1 MATMATRVRMA
12 KIMRI
17 GIDVT
22 ASIYPG
28 TGVASYYRSL
38 VPELVKQGK
47 DCEFVLLGYAMRR
60 FSELRL
66 ANRKFFLPPRIMEIL
81 WNKLH
86 MLPVETFTGNLDIF
100 HAWDYLQPPVR
111 KAKVVTTIHDLTPIK
126 FPLYHHKSTVEA
138 QTHRLRWV
146 RREADIVLSDS
157 LATKRDIVEL
167 LGIPEEK
174 IKVVYLAAGEQYK
187 KFRIKNSEFR
197 IKENERVKKKYGI
210 EGEYFISV
218 GTLEPRK
225 NLKRVIEAFSINA
238 QRTSFNVQLVIA
250 GRAGWGEDL
259 PQLNNVKLLGL
270 APDEDLPGLYAGSS
284 GLIYPSLYEG
294 FGLPVLEAMTV
305 GCPVLTSDRGSLAEV
320 AGGAAISVDPENTES
335 IVWGIESLIK
345 DREKLIAKGFK
356 RSLGFSWEKTAQET
370 LSIYKSLC

>member
-1 MATMATRVRMA
+1 ML
-12 KIMRI
+12 KI

-22 ASIYPG
+22 AGIYSG

-38 VPELVKQGK
+38 VPELIKQGK

-60 FSELRL
+60 FSQLKL

-86 MLPVETFTGNLDIF
+86 ILSVEMLTGDLDIF
-100 HAWDYLQPPVR
+100 HAWDYLQPPVK

-126 FPLYHHKSTVEA
+126 FPLYHHRSTVEA

-146 RREADIVLSDS
+146 RREADIILADS

-174 IKVVYLAAGEQYK
+174 IKVVYLAAGEQYE
-187 KFRIKNSEFR
+187 KFKNQSAKIKAVEM
-197 IKENERVKKKYGI
+197 ERVRKKYGI
-210 EGEYFISV
+210 DGEYFISV

-238 QRTSFNVQLVIA
+238 QRTSFNAQLVIV
-250 GRAGWGEDL
+250 GRSGWGENL
-259 PQLNNVKLLGL
+259 SKVNNVNLLGL
-270 APDEDLPGLYAGSS
+270 VHDDDLPGLYAGSA

-320 AGGAAISVDPENTES
+320 AGGAAIAVDPENTES
-335 IVWGIESLIK
+335 IIWGIESLIK
-345 DREKLIAKGFK
+345 DREKLITKGLK
-356 RSLGFSWEKTAQET
+356 RSLNFSWEKTAQET

>member
-1 MATMATRVRMA
+1 M
-12 KIMRI
+12 KI

-22 ASIYPG
+22 ASIYSG

-38 VPELVKQGK
+38 VPELIKQGK

-60 FSELRL
+60 FSDLKL
-66 ANRKFFLPPRIMEIL
+66 ANKKFFLPPRLMEIL

-86 MLPVETFTGNLDIF
+86 VIPVETFTGDLDVF

-111 KAKVVTTIHDLTPIK
+111 KAKIVTTIHDLTTIK

-146 RREADIVLSDS
+146 RREADIVLADS
-157 LATKRDIVEL
+157 LATKKDIIEL
-167 LGIPEEK
+167 LGIPEKK
-174 IKVVYLAAGEQYK
+174 IKVVYLAAGEQYE
-187 KFRIKNSEFR
+187 KFSRKAGSGSAGKVSE
-197 IKENERVKKKYGI
+197 IERVRKKYGI

-218 GTLEPRK
+218 GTLQPRK
-225 NLKRVIEAFSINA
+225 NLKRVIKAFSGVRSQESGVRN
-238 QRTSFNVQLVIA
+238 LVVV
-250 GRAGWGEDL
+250 GKYGWGENL
-259 PQLNNVKLLGL
+259 PKVDNVNFLGL
-270 APDEDLPGLYAGSS
+270 VGDEDLPGLYAGSS

-305 GCPVLTSDRGSLAEV
+305 GCPVLTSDRGSLEEV
-320 AGGAAISVDPENTES
+320 AGKAAVLVDPENIES

-345 DREKLIAKGFK
+345 NREKLITNGLK
-356 RSLGFSWEKTAQET
+356 RSENFSWKKTAAET

>member
-1 MATMATRVRMA
+1 M
-12 KIMRI
+12 KI

-22 ASIYPG
+22 ASIYSG

-38 VPELVKQGK
+38 VPELIKQGK

-60 FSELRL
+60 FSDLKL
-66 ANRKFFLPPRIMEIL
+66 ANKKFFLPPRLMEIL

-86 MLPVETFTGNLDIF
+86 VIPVETFTGDLDVF

-111 KAKVVTTIHDLTPIK
+111 KAKIVTTIHDLTTIK

-146 RREADIVLSDS
+146 RREADIVLADS
-157 LATKRDIVEL
+157 LATKKDIIEL

-174 IKVVYLAAGEQYK
+174 IKVVYLAAGEQ
-187 KFRIKNSEFR
+187 FREFR
-197 IKENERVKKKYGI
+197 VQSSGFRETEIGSIKKKYGI
-210 EGEYFISV
+210 DGEYFISV

-225 NLKRVIEAFSINA
+225 NLRRVIEAFSGVRSQEFGIRN
-238 QRTSFNVQLVIA
+238 LVVV
-250 GRAGWGEDL
+250 GKSGWGENL
-259 PQLNNVKLLGL
+259 PKANNVNFLGL
-270 APDEDLPGLYAGSS
+270 VEDDDLPGLYAGSA

-305 GCPVLTSDRGSLAEV
+305 GCPVLTSDRGSLEEV
-320 AGGAAISVDPENTES
+320 AGKAAVLVDPENIES
-335 IVWGIESLIK
+335 IVWGIESLRK
-345 DREKLIAKGFK
+345 DREKLIAKGLK
-356 RSLGFSWEKTAQET
+356 RSENFSWEKTVAET

>member
-1 MATMATRVRMA
+1 M
-12 KIMRI
+12 KI

-22 ASIYPG
+22 ASIYSG

-38 VPELVKQGK
+38 IPELIREGQ

-60 FSELRL
+60 FPELKL
-66 ANRKFFLPPRIMEIL
+66 ANRKLFLPPRIMEIL
-81 WNKLH
+81 WNKFH
-86 MLPVETFTGNLDIF
+86 VLPVEMLTGNLDIF
-100 HAWDYLQPPVR
+100 HAWDYLQPPVK
-111 KAKVVTTIHDLTPIK
+111 KAKIVTTIHDLTPIK

-138 QTHRLRWV
+138 QTQRLKWV
-146 RREADIVLSDS
+146 RREADIILADS
-157 LATKRDIVEL
+157 KATKRDIVEL

-174 IKVVYLAAGEQYK
+174 IKVVYLAAGELYE
-187 KFRIKNSEFR
+187 EFR
-197 IKENERVKKKYGI
+197 VKSSEIRVKEIERGKKKYGI

-225 NLKRVIEAFSINA
+225 NLKRVLEAFSINA
-238 QRTSFNVQLVIA
+238 QRTALNVQLVIV

-270 APDEDLPGLYAGSS
+270 VPDEDLPGLYAGSA

-320 AGGAAISVDPENTES
+320 AGRAAVTVDPENTES
-335 IVWGIESLIK
+335 IIWGIESLIK
-345 DREKLIAKGFK
+345 DREKLIAKGLK
-356 RSLGFSWEKTAQET
+356 RSGNFSWKKTAKET
-370 LSIYKSLC
+370 LSVYRSLC

>member
-1 MATMATRVRMA
+1 ML
-12 KIMRI
+12 KI

-22 ASIYPG
+22 AGIYSG

-38 VPELVKQGK
+38 VPELIKQGK

-60 FSELRL
+60 YSDLKL
-66 ANRKFFLPPRIMEIL
+66 ANKKFFLPPRLMEVL

-86 MLPVETFTGNLDIF
+86 IVPVETFTGDLDVF
-100 HAWDYLQPPVR
+100 HAWDYLQPPVK
-111 KAKVVTTIHDLTPIK
+111 KAKVVTTIHDLSTIK
-126 FPLYHHKSTVEA
+126 FPLYHHESTVEA
-138 QTHRLRWV
+138 QTSRLRWV
-146 RREADIVLSDS
+146 RREADIVLADS

-167 LGIPEEK
+167 LGVPEEK
-174 IKVVYLAAGEQYK
+174 IKVVYLAAGEQYAK
-187 KFRIKNSEFR
+187 LKVKSEKLKVAE
-197 IKENERVKKKYGI
+197 IERVREKYGI

-225 NLKRVIEAFSINA
+225 NLKRVIEAFSVIA
-238 QRTSFNVQLVIA
+238 QRTSRNAHLVVV
-250 GRAGWGEDL
+250 GRTGWGENL
-259 PQLNNVKLLGL
+259 PQANNVKLLGL
-270 APDEDLPGLYAGSS
+270 VPDEDLPGLYAGSA

-305 GCPVLTSDRGSLAEV
+305 GCPVLTSDRGSLEEV
-320 AGGAAISVDPENTES
+320 AGKAAVLVDPENIES

-345 DREKLIAKGFK
+345 DREKLIAKGLK
-356 RSLGFSWEKTAQET
+356 RSLNFSWEKTAKET

>member
-1 MATMATRVRMA
+1 
-12 KIMRI
+12 MRI

-22 ASIYPG
+22 AGIYSG

-38 VPELVKQGK
+38 VPELIRQGK

-60 FSELRL
+60 YSDLKL
-66 ANRKFFLPPRIMEIL
+66 ANKKFFLPPRLMEIL

-86 MLPVETFTGNLDIF
+86 VIPVETFTGDLDVF

-111 KAKVVTTIHDLTPIK
+111 KAKIVTTIHDLTTIK

-146 RREADIVLSDS
+146 RREADIVLADS
-157 LATKRDIVEL
+157 LATKKDIIEL

-174 IKVVYLAAGEQYK
+174 IKVVYLAAGEQYG
-187 KFRIKNSEFR
+187 KFSRKAGLGSAGKVKEIERIKA
-197 IKENERVKKKYGI
+197 KYGI

-225 NLKRVIEAFSINA
+225 NLKRVIEAFSV
-238 QRTSFNVQLVIA
+238 NVQRASLNAHLVVV
-250 GRAGWGEDL
+250 GKSGWGENLSKVD
-259 PQLNNVKLLGL
+259 NVNFLGL
-270 APDEDLPGLYAGSS
+270 VEDDDLPGLYAGSA

-305 GCPVLTSDRGSLAEV
+305 GCPVLTSDRGSLEEV
-320 AGGAAISVDPENTES
+320 AGKATVLVDPENIES

-345 DREKLIAKGFK
+345 DREKLIAKGLK
-356 RSLGFSWEKTAQET
+356 RSENFSWEKTSAET

>member
-1 MATMATRVRMA
+1 ML
-12 KIMRI
+12 KI

-22 ASIYPG
+22 ASIYSG
-28 TGVASYYRSL
+28 TGVASYYQSL
-38 VPELVKQGK
+38 VPELIKQGG
-47 DCEFVLLGYAMRR
+47 DCDFVLLGYAMRR
-60 FSELRL
+60 FSDLGL
-66 ANRKFFLPPRIMEIL
+66 ANKKFFLPPRIMEIL

-86 MLPVETFTGNLDIF
+86 ILPVETFTGDLDVF

-111 KAKVVTTIHDLTPIK
+111 KAKVVTTIHDLTTIK
-126 FPLYHHKSTVEA
+126 FPLYHHESTVEA
-138 QTHRLRWV
+138 QAHRLRWV
-146 RREADIVLSDS
+146 RREADIILADS
-157 LATKRDIVEL
+157 FATKQDIIEL

-174 IKVVYLAAGEQYK
+174 IKVVYLAAGEQYE
-187 KFRIKNSEFR
+187 KFKNQSAKIKTVET
-197 IKENERVKKKYGI
+197 ERVRKKYGT

-225 NLKRVIEAFSINA
+225 NLKRVIEAFSGVRS
-238 QRTSFNVQLVIA
+238 QESGVRSLVVV
-250 GRAGWGEDL
+250 GKAGWGENL
-259 PQLNNVKLLGL
+259 SQTENVSFLGL
-270 APDEDLPGLYAGSS
+270 VPDEDLPGLYAGSS

-345 DREKLIAKGFK
+345 DREKLTAKGLK
-356 RSLGFSWEKTAQET
+356 RSLNFSWEKTAKET

>member
-1 MATMATRVRMA
+1 
-12 KIMRI
+12 MRI

-22 ASIYPG
+22 ASIYSG

-38 VPELVKQGK
+38 VPELIKQGK
-47 DCEFVLLGYAMRR
+47 NCEFVLLGYAMRR
-60 FSELRL
+60 FSELKL
-66 ANRKFFLPPRIMEIL
+66 ANKKFFLPPRMMEII
-81 WNKLH
+81 WNQFHKF
-86 MLPVETFTGNLDIF
+86 PVEMLTGNLDIF
-100 HAWDYLQPPVR
+100 HAWDYLQPPVKR
-111 KAKVVTTIHDLTPIK
+111 AKVVTTIHDLTPIK

-146 RREADIVLSDS
+146 RREADVILADS
-157 LATKRDIVEL
+157 LATKQDIIEL

-174 IKVVYLAAGEQYK
+174 IKVVYLAAGEQYG
-187 KFRIKNSEFR
+187 KFSRKAGSGSAGKVQEIGK
-197 IKENERVKKKYGI
+197 VKKKYGI

-225 NLKRVIEAFSINA
+225 NLKRVLEAFSINA
-238 QRTSFNVQLVIA
+238 QRTSFNVQLVIV

-270 APDEDLPGLYAGSS
+270 VPDEDLPGLYAGSS

-305 GCPVLTSDRGSLAEV
+305 GCPVLTSDRGSLLEV
-320 AGGAAISVDPENTES
+320 AGGAAVSVDPENTES

-345 DREKLIAKGFK
+345 DREKLIVKGLK
-356 RSLGFSWEKTAQET
+356 RSFNFSWEKTAQET

>member
-1 MATMATRVRMA
+1 ML
-12 KIMRI
+12 KI

-22 ASIYPG
+22 ASIYSG

-38 VPELVKQGK
+38 VPELIKQGK

-60 FSELRL
+60 FSELKL
-66 ANRKFFLPPRIMEIL
+66 ANKKFFLPPRLMEVL

-86 MLPVETFTGNLDIF
+86 ILPVETFTGDLDVF

-111 KAKVVTTIHDLTPIK
+111 KAKVVTTIHDLTTIK
-126 FPLYHHKSTVEA
+126 FPLYHHESTVEA
-138 QTHRLRWV
+138 QTHRLKWV
-146 RREADIVLSDS
+146 RREADIILADS

-187 KFRIKNSEFR
+187 EYRIQNLEVR
-197 IKENERVKKKYGI
+197 EKEGARLKKKYGI
-210 EGEYFISV
+210 DGEYFISV

-225 NLKRVIEAFSINA
+225 NLKRVIEAFSV
-238 QRTSFNVQLVIA
+238 NVQRASLNAHLVIA
-250 GRAGWGEDL
+250 GRAGWGESL
-259 PQLNNVKLLGL
+259 PETGNVTFLGL
-270 APDEDLPGLYAGSS
+270 VGDEDLPGLYAGSS

-320 AGGAAISVDPENTES
+320 AGGAAISVDPEDSES

-345 DREKLIAKGFK
+345 NKEKLIAKGLK
-356 RSLGFSWEKTAQET
+356 RSLNFSWQKTAAET
-370 LSIYKSLC
+370 LSIYRSLC